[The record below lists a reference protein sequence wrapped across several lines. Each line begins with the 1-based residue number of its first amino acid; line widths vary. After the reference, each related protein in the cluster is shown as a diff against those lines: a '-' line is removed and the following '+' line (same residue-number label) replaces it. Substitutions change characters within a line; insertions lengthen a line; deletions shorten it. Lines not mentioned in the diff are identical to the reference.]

1 MGMKEKSFSLRA
13 IFISYFATVILAC
26 TLLAMLILIA
36 LNLAYRSGAIIPA
49 NNAEQYLI
57 EQKRSLETSKKF
69 DKSDLPN
76 GTTYLFISKSG
87 RVVETDMSQPM
98 EKAILK
104 NFREENAGKTSYGYY
119 KVFDRPDGRILVNYQ
134 LRESYSFAW
143 GNKYLPSAT
152 NLVAI
157 LLAVGS
163 LPIFIITTLVF
174 VRRLQEQLKPVLK
187 ATEKIAEEDL
197 TFSMGHSRIKEF
209 NQLLLSL
216 DKMRGALRDSLLQS
230 WSLEREKSEQIRALA
245 HDIRTPLTVV
255 RGNTELLAQTALTEE
270 QEKFVTY
277 SSKNISQIE
286 NYINELSTIAKENS
300 LRDFQPEQVSVKDFL
315 AELNQASSA
324 LAQTGDLRLDCQ
336 DSIQEN
342 LEIGLDKNLFH
353 RAWMNILSNAV
364 EYSPKGGRLSL
375 TYSTQGDDLVMTCQ
389 DSGPG
394 FSAEALKKAHLRFFK
409 DDKSRHDNSHLGIG
423 LTIAENITQLH
434 QGQLTLDNAE
444 SGGARVIVRVPIIEF
459 S

>member
-1 MGMKEKSFSLRA
+1 
-13 IFISYFATVILAC
+13 
-26 TLLAMLILIA
+26 
-36 LNLAYRSGAIIPA
+36 
-49 NNAEQYLI
+49 
-57 EQKRSLETSKKF
+57 
-69 DKSDLPN
+69 
-76 GTTYLFISKSG
+76 
-87 RVVETDMSQPM
+87 
-98 EKAILK
+98 
-104 NFREENAGKTSYGYY
+104 
-119 KVFDRPDGRILVNYQ
+119 
-134 LRESYSFAW
+134 
-143 GNKYLPSAT
+143 
-152 NLVAI
+152 
-157 LLAVGS
+157 
-163 LPIFIITTLVF
+163 
-174 VRRLQEQLKPVLK
+174 
-187 ATEKIAEEDL
+187 
-197 TFSMGHSRIKEF
+197 MGHSRIKEF

-342 LEIGLDKNLFH
+342 LEIRLDKNLFH

-389 DSGPG
+389 DSGPS
-394 FSAEALKKAHLRFFK
+394 FSPEALKKAHLRFFK